1 MRIEFKEIFKL
12 KSMLDTAN
20 IEYEFYDRSI
30 LSKDIQQLQYQI
42 IIYKDK
48 NKKHRLIS
56 VIQGKYTYGGDEDL
70 LEIMGCLT
78 EEELKHDTVVGWL
91 TAEEV
96 FDRIKSNKGEIDE

>member
-1 MRIEFKEIFKL
+1 MKVEFKEIFKL

-30 LSKDIQQLQYQI
+30 ILGKEIDYLQFQI
-42 IIYKDK
+42 IVYKD
-48 NKKHRLIS
+48 NTKKQRLIS
-56 VIQGKYTYGGDEDL
+56 VIEGKYTYGGDEDK

-78 EEELKHDTVVGWL
+78 EEESKHDSVVGWL

-96 FDRIKSNKGEIDE
+96 FDRIKSNVGGE

>member
-1 MRIEFKEIFKL
+1 MKVEFNEIFKL

-20 IEYEFYDRSI
+20 IEHEFYDRSI
-30 LSKDIQQLQYQI
+30 FLKNIQQLHYQI

-48 NKKHRLIS
+48 NKEQRLIS
-56 VIQGKYTYGGDEDL
+56 VIQGSYTYGGDEDL

-78 EEELKHDTVVGWL
+78 EEESKHDSVVGYL

-96 FDRIKSNKGEIDE
+96 FDRIKSNIGGK